1 MCELDHSE
9 YWVLKNWR
17 FRIVVLE
24 KTLERSNQSILKE
37 INSEYSLEGLILKL
51 KLQHFG
57 RRIWRA
63 NSWEKTLML
72 GKIRRRRAQQ
82 RMRWLGCITDSMD
95 MSLSKLW
102 KIVKDWE
109 AWCAAVHGIAKSQ
122 KTATKQQQPNNNNNE
137 TSHKWFTL
145 MHNRWIS
152 SKNFRHFKFVTL
164 SVLKFYHFVS
174 FHMKSFYFILYEIL
188 SIFTFPLHF
197 HVFSNHFSCVF
208 APVLSLWDSVPTFS
222 ETLFTQTDF
231 CFWCSLSCHISHSRF
246 LDHVLYASPLA
257 SNVVLSLNQPTNK

>member
-1 MCELDHSE
+1 MCKLDHSE
-9 YWVLKNWR
+9 YWVLKNWQ
-17 FRIVVLE
+17 FRTVVLE

-37 INSEYSLEGLILKL
+37 INSEYSLEELILKL
-51 KLQHFG
+51 KLQYFD
-57 RRIWRA
+57 RLIWRA
-63 NSWEKTLML
+63 NSLEKTLML

-82 RMRWLGCITDSMD
+82 RMRWLVCITDSMD

-145 MHNRWIS
+145 IHNKWIS
-152 SKNFRHFKFVTL
+152 SKNFRYFKFVTL

-174 FHMKSFYFILYEIL
+174 FYMKQFHFYFP
-188 SIFTFPLHF
+188 FTFSCLLQSFLLCLCSCIVTLRLCTHIFWDFIYTNWLLFLVFPFLSYFLLTFPWPCIFMPPLWH
-197 HVFSNHFSCVF
+197 
-208 APVLSLWDSVPTFS
+208 
-222 ETLFTQTDF
+222 QTW
-231 CFWCSLSCHISHSRF
+231 FWVST
-246 LDHVLYASPLA
+246 
-257 SNVVLSLNQPTNK
+257 NQPTNK